1 MATVN
6 LTLEQ
11 ILGAVEQLSPR
22 ERKQL
27 QREMTRL
34 QSLAEPGRPATRM
47 SRRKTKRLSEL
58 LLKGNSGTLTS
69 NEDVEL
75 NALVDEFESLTLVNA
90 EALAHNRGAENTG
103 ARSAPPGRHRTSAK
117 R

>member
-1 MATVN
+1 MATVD

-11 ILGAVEQLSPR
+11 ILGAVEQLSPA
-22 ERKQL
+22 ERTRL

-34 QSLAEPGRPATRM
+34 ESSTEPARSATRM
-47 SRRKTKRLSEL
+47 PRRKTKRLSEL

-69 NEDVEL
+69 DEDVEL
-75 NALVDEFESLTLVNA
+75 NALVDEFESLTLANA
-90 EALAHNRGAENTG
+90 EAMVRDRGAENTDG
-103 ARSAPPGRHRTSAK
+103 RKARRGRRRPSAK